1 MGFVLMLLSWL
12 LVSLIF
18 MLVPVFL
25 GRQIFALWFDK
36 NSSIYELYTSAVGL
50 YACLLLIRGT
60 MLFAGW
66 IQQGW
71 LQLSQ
76 KLREWAVIAA
86 KASVAFVL
94 IVGLIPLLFGLLL
107 EMVVLMPARVQLN
120 QSAVFFLW
128 QDWALGAM
136 YTKITIALTFMGPDW
151 WLKRAIDQLSRNGLR
166 GLNLRSLILDLIV
179 PAVTWLGLAL
189 ALPYV
194 IAYGICPI
202 FCYEF
207 ETVIFVQRR
216 IYPFLLLVLAVIGI
230 ILLQLKQFKKLYD
243 HIKND
248 RYLVGRRLVNYNRP
262 PNTPPAQTH

>member
-1 MGFVLMLLSWL
+1 M
-12 LVSLIF
+12 
-18 MLVPVFL
+18 
-25 GRQIFALWFDK
+25 
-36 NSSIYELYTSAVGL
+36 
-50 YACLLLIRGT
+50 
-60 MLFAGW
+60 
-66 IQQGW
+66 
-71 LQLSQ
+71 
-76 KLREWAVIAA
+76 
-86 KASVAFVL
+86 AFVL
-94 IVGLIPLLFGLLL
+94 LVGLIPLLFGLLL

-151 WLKRAIDQLSRNGLR
+151 WLKRAIDQLSRDGLR
-166 GLNLRSLILDLIV
+166 GLNLRRLIPQLIV

-194 IAYGICPI
+194 IAHGICPI

-262 PNTPPAQTH
+262 PITPAQTH